1 MHEVSLMEST
11 VKRVISAQYKDL
23 FGKGPEETS
32 VYMSDNV
39 MTIKFSGVLTRIEET
54 LNRMDQGNVLVREI
68 RESIINIAR
77 EQHLPALE
85 KITGKRIEHMSYYFS
100 EPTNHMYLFLVLEEG
115 N

>member
-1 MHEVSLMEST
+1 MSLVEST

-23 FGKGPEETS
+23 FGKGPEETT
-32 VYMSDNV
+32 VHMADNV

-54 LNRMDQGNVLVREI
+54 LNRMDRGSVLVSEI
-68 RESIINIAR
+68 RESIVNIAR
-77 EQHLPALE
+77 EHHLPELE

-100 EPTNHMYLFLVLEEG
+100 EPTNHMYLFLVLEEE